1 MLSRVPVAAFL
12 IVLSLPAY
20 CQSPPANTLT
30 NVPDFVLYDHF
41 LFRVVWLEN
50 QANSLKAQGKDDTFM
65 RSWMQT
71 KAGLTSQETASL
83 KAIAADCRNTTSAI
97 VGSIQTLAAAGTSL
111 AASPQAQSL
120 VSQQR
125 QAVLDHTTGRN
136 CTLVLAITAGAL
148 WPKAAIRLVC
158 FVLLAGD
165 IFITG
170 FSVGPLYIP
179 ALGFTFLAAVAQMR
193 REGESRR
200 SGG

>member
-50 QANSLKAQGKDDTFM
+50 QANSLKAQGKDDRFM

-71 KAGLTSQETASL
+71 KAGLSDQEIASL

-125 QAVLDHTTGRN
+125 QAVLDHIGRLRTAFGPVRFGVLDAYVRDSVKIRTGSPPPPPAF
-136 CTLVLAITAGAL
+136 VKPPAGAAP
-148 WPKAAIRLVC
+148 PK
-158 FVLLAGD
+158 
-165 IFITG
+165 
-170 FSVGPLYIP
+170 
-179 ALGFTFLAAVAQMR
+179 
-193 REGESRR
+193 
-200 SGG
+200 

>member
-1 MLSRVPVAAFL
+1 MANWPNVRE
-12 IVLSLPAY
+12 SLFWVVSA
-20 CQSPPANTLT
+20 PPA
-30 NVPDFVLYDHF
+30 V
-41 LFRVVWLEN
+41 
-50 QANSLKAQGKDDTFM
+50 SG
-65 RSWMQT
+65 
-71 KAGLTSQETASL
+71 
-83 KAIAADCRNTTSAI
+83 
-97 VGSIQTLAAAGTSL
+97 AAACAYIHERMGWMW
-111 AASPQAQSL
+111 SP
-120 VSQQR
+120 
-125 QAVLDHTTGRN
+125 DTTGRN